1 LCVSLNVE
9 ATKTWEKLARKG
21 PRVFSI
27 ELLRILLSFCEAV
40 VSLVFKS
47 LKAIWTHFEM
57 AEPKVMVAGRFA
69 LGRSSSLQPEKAG
82 DRDIRRPGNST
93 ELTTVNSAK
102 DLEQVAGLLYCAC
115 KGDVQGLEQLLEE
128 GLSVD
133 AADFDDRTALHLAAC
148 EGHLNV
154 VEFLIKKGADVNHPD
169 RWGSTP
175 LADARHYGNMDVC
188 KVLEQNGA
196 RLKTSS
202 MRVATPKEIPEYE
215 IIPSQLIFTDT
226 KYKMPE
232 GSKYGVARWHGTKV
246 AVKELSTAD
255 FSEEAFLEFRDELD
269 LLQRLRHPNVVQF
282 LGAITQSTPMMIVTE
297 FLPQMDLAKY
307 LKEKKRLDPERALSY
322 ALDIARGMNYL
333 HENKPPIIHRDLKP
347 SNLLRDAK
355 HLKVADFGLSL
366 PKYDSASEYVGS
378 NSARSNESIRA
389 KPLKGTSYRY
399 MAPEL
404 STKAYGS
411 EEIDKSV
418 DVFSF
423 AIIVQE
429 MMEGSPPF
437 HSQQPEAVAKLY
449 AEGQRPPFKHHARRY
464 PAGLKEL
471 IENCWD
477 KNPSARPTFNS
488 IIDKLTK
495 IQEESGRKGFL
506 RSMSCVYPSRG
517 TVVS

>member
-1 LCVSLNVE
+1 MSKTLGKLERTGLLFFGAELIRIFLVLWE
-9 ATKTWEKLARKG
+9 AL
-21 PRVFSI
+21 
-27 ELLRILLSFCEAV
+27 
-40 VSLVFKS
+40 VSLVIEYFK
-47 LKAIWTHFEM
+47 AFDM
-57 AEPKVMVAGRFA
+57 ADKKLMVGGKVVF
-69 LGRSSSLQPEKAG
+69 GRSSSLQPEAVPEKEG
-82 DRDIRRPGNST
+82 DRDLKRGGDSL
-93 ELTTVNSAK
+93 ELNSAK
-102 DLEQVAGLLYCAC
+102 DLEQVAGLLYCAW
-115 KGDVQGLEQLLEE
+115 KGDVEGIKQLLED
-128 GLSVD
+128 GLNVD
-133 AADFDDRTALHLAAC
+133 AADFDERTALHLAAC
-148 EGHLNV
+148 EGHLDV
-154 VEFLIKKGADVNHPD
+154 VKFLISEGADVNRAD

-175 LADARHYGNMDVC
+175 LADARHYNNLDVC
-188 KVLEQNGA
+188 KVLEESGA

-202 MRVATPKEIPEYE
+202 MRVATPKDIPEYE
-215 IIPSQLIFTDT
+215 IIPTQLQFRDS

-232 GSKYGVARWHGTKV
+232 GSKYRVASWHGTKV
-246 AVKELSTAD
+246 AVKVLSTVD
-255 FSEEAFLEFRDELD
+255 FSEDKFMEFRDELD

-297 FLPQMDLAKY
+297 FLHQMDLAKY

-378 NSARSNESIRA
+378 NSVRSTESLRA
-389 KPLKGTSYRY
+389 KPPKGASCRY

-404 STKAYGS
+404 YGKS
-411 EEIDKSV
+411 YGTEEIDRSV

-429 MMEGSPPF
+429 MMEGSRPF
-437 HSQQPEAVAKLY
+437 HFNSDPEAVAKLY
-449 AEGQRPPFKHHARRY
+449 ADGQRPPFRHYARRY

-477 KNPSARPTFNS
+477 KNPSERPTFDK
-488 IIDKLTK
+488 IIERLLL
-495 IQEESGRKGFL
+495 IQKDSGRKGFL
-506 RSMSCVYPSRG
+506 RSMSCVYPPRNA
-517 TVVS
+517 VVS